1 MLNIRNYLPV
11 ISLLIFF
18 GCEQGVP
25 QDDKDQFLDTRVETP
40 KKEWN
45 VGFVIVDGV
54 YNSELV
60 APMDIFHHTIFHTD
74 PAMKVFTV
82 APSMN
87 QVTSFEGLKIL
98 PDFSFSSPN
107 LPEIDVLVV
116 PSAEHSM
123 DSDLRNDSLI
133 SFVREKGN
141 MARYVISLCDGAFV
155 LARAG
160 LVDGKV
166 STTFPTDIQRYK
178 EMYPDL
184 EVLENV
190 SFVHDGNLITSA
202 GGAKSYDPAL
212 YLCELLYGREVA
224 RGLGRGLVID
234 WDVSNIQYHAESP

>member
-1 MLNIRNYLPV
+1 MLNIQKLAA
-11 ISLLIFF
+11 IFLIVAIA
-18 GCEQGVP
+18 GCTSSSP
-25 QDDKDQFLDTRVETP
+25 ETKEDNTSSRP
-40 KKEWN
+40 DSPGEEWN
-45 VGFVIVDGV
+45 VGFVIVEGV

-60 APMDIFHHTIFHTD
+60 APMDIFHHTVFHTD

-82 APSMN
+82 APST
-87 QVTSFEGLKIL
+87 QLVTSFEGLKIQ
-98 PDFSFSSPN
+98 PDYSFDSPD

-123 DSDLRNDSLI
+123 DSDLQNEALI
-133 SFVREKGN
+133 SFIREKGSSAN
-141 MARYVISLCDGAFV
+141 YVLSLCDGAFV

-166 STTFPTDIQRYK
+166 STTFPSDIQRYK

-184 EVLENV
+184 EVLENL

-234 WDVSNIQYHAESP
+234 WDLSTIKYHSEPR